1 MNKIFTFLTLGL
13 CVSAFGFSQNP
24 TITPITDTI
33 HYYYNKEFFK
43 KGTQPGNFAYFK
55 LAASTSSNVTH
66 IGSRFENN
74 DTSLRISGLEALM
87 CRNNISSQIKVN
99 VRLYLCKVNNG
110 NLSFPSDC
118 IDSVTV
124 EVSGLPNLR
133 PLGADF
139 KDGKTYLMNGD
150 YAVLARNVSSFSGDT
165 VRVARTTSK
174 TFTAFPNVGWQD
186 KYSDGYGLVRQKGN
200 LRSTANFTF
209 TGFGNMT
216 DYEFCVAP
224 RVTYNLYVQQDMP
237 IDIVNNVPLC
247 TFQQV
252 KFKALTSY
260 QVTHRMYNLNEFY
273 KKWNLYQPLGQVNG
287 GWSQDSTVMWE
298 FEAEWGDKMAKMY
311 LPYGGG
317 SKEITFYTDHAEP
330 YPFTANAFKVKF
342 RPMGRSTNN
351 IGNVEFAESFTVNVD
366 YCEGDTVGI
375 SNPKLNL
382 LSVYPNPS
390 NLDQIQIKG
399 MQDQWYAV
407 SLLSIQGKVISSL
420 SLNRSNS
427 TIPVSELK
435 SGIYWIQIKDPVSG
449 KTQTLKWIKS

>member
-1 MNKIFTFLTLGL
+1 MNNIFTYGILGL
-13 CVSAFGFSQNP
+13 LLFQTAHSQNP
-24 TITPITDTI
+24 TLTPVTDTI

-43 KGTQPGNFAYFK
+43 RGTQPGNFAYFK

-110 NLSFPSDC
+110 NINFPGDC
-118 IDSVTV
+118 LDSVTV

-150 YAVLARNVSSFSGDT
+150 YAVMARNISSFSGDT
-165 VRVARTTSK
+165 VRIARTTSK
-174 TFTAFPNVGWQD
+174 TFTAFPNVGWQE

-200 LRSTANFTF
+200 LRSTANFTA

-224 RVTYNLYVQQDMP
+224 RVTYNMYIGQEMP
-237 IDIVNNVPLC
+237 EDVVNKVPIC
-247 TFQQV
+247 TFQQL
-252 KFKALTSY
+252 KFKAQTSY

-273 KKWNLYQPLGQVNG
+273 KKWNLYQPLGGVNG
-287 GWSQDSTVMWE
+287 GWSSDSTVMWE
-298 FEAEWGDKMAKMY
+298 FEPEWGDKMSKMY

-317 SKEITFYTDHAEP
+317 NKEITFYTDHAEP
-330 YPFTANAFKVKF
+330 FPFTANSFKVKY
-342 RPMGRSTNN
+342 RPMGRCTNN
-351 IGNVEFAESFTVNVD
+351 IGNVEFAESFTLIVM

-375 SNPKLNL
+375 SNPSLNA
-382 LSVYPNPS
+382 LSVFPNPS
-390 NLDQIQIKG
+390 DHLNISGLNASTYEVSIFNVQGIRVKALTLKDTQSAIETHDLKAG
-399 MQDQWYAV
+399 M
-407 SLLSIQGKVISSL
+407 
-420 SLNRSNS
+420 
-427 TIPVSELK
+427 
-435 SGIYWIQIKDPVSG
+435 YWIQVKDPQTA
-449 KTQTLKWIKS
+449 KFKTLKWIKS

>member
-1 MNKIFTFLTLGL
+1 MNKIFTFFTLGL

>member
-13 CVSAFGFSQNP
+13 CVSALGFSQNP

>member
-13 CVSAFGFSQNP
+13 CVSALGFSQNP

-351 IGNVEFAESFTVNVD
+351 IGNVEFAENFTVNVD

-399 MQDQWYAV
+399 MQDQWYTV

>member
-1 MNKIFTFLTLGL
+1 MSVGPVSNFLSTENLNQAFTIIDNE
-13 CVSAFGFSQNP
+13 V
-24 TITPITDTI
+24 
-33 HYYYNKEFFK
+33 K
-43 KGTQPGNFAYFK
+43 K
-55 LAASTSSNVTH
+55 LAAKTQ
-66 IGSRFENN
+66 
-74 DTSLRISGLEALM
+74 TSLSDSNHSVDTTIK
-87 CRNNISSQIKVN
+87 NINFKIK
-99 VRLYLCKVNNG
+99 
-110 NLSFPSDC
+110 
-118 IDSVTV
+118 
-124 EVSGLPNLR
+124 
-133 PLGADF
+133 
-139 KDGKTYLMNGD
+139 
-150 YAVLARNVSSFSGDT
+150 
-165 VRVARTTSK
+165 
-174 TFTAFPNVGWQD
+174 
-186 KYSDGYGLVRQKGN
+186 
-200 LRSTANFTF
+200 
-209 TGFGNMT
+209 
-216 DYEFCVAP
+216 
-224 RVTYNLYVQQDMP
+224 
-237 IDIVNNVPLC
+237 
-247 TFQQV
+247 
-252 KFKALTSY
+252 
-260 QVTHRMYNLNEFY
+260 NLNEFY

-351 IGNVEFAESFTVNVD
+351 IGNVEFAENFTVNVD

-382 LSVYPNPS
+382 VSVYPNPS